1 MMRSFGYS
9 PAHRRP
15 LAAKDTLRSRLPW
28 LLVSTALFSVPAL
41 ATDDLPSGAGVAAGQ
56 VGIASSGNSMTITQT
71 SDRAIVNWG
80 SFNIGAGNSV
90 NIHQPG
96 SGSAILNRVT
106 GSTPSSI
113 AGTLSANGQVFLVNP
128 NGIAITPTGTV
139 STGGGFVASTL
150 GIADSDFM
158 SGSLNF
164 SGSGASSTVS
174 NSGVIT
180 VGHGGYAA
188 LLGGKVRNDGLIA
201 VPFGKAGLG
210 AGEVITLD
218 LSGDGFMQ
226 VSVPSSLVD
235 DGEALIENSGTVST
249 EGGTIVMRAATARN
263 AARKAI
269 NMSGVAEARSVS
281 GRNGKITLGGGEGG
295 SVQVSG
301 KVSARAKKATSSP
314 STQEGGVIEIT
325 GATVVADHAVLDASG
340 FGNGGTIRLGGH
352 ESDANALQR
361 ATTLTVSDG
370 TMIVADALDGG
381 NGGTVVFWSDDYAGL
396 SGTVSARGAGDG
408 NGGRFYAAG
417 ARGPVFASE
426 VDLGSSQ
433 ASSLI
438 SFTIAQSV
446 LLDTVPEGASRLLT
460 TAVVNRYLNQLD
472 NPGSLVTI
480 SNWTKSLTIAGNL
493 SWDTDASL
501 QISSVNAV
509 NIAGTITA
517 TGEYA
522 GLFLDNMT
530 MSPGAMI
537 TMTGTGATVNKL
549 TSNNLIR
556 TAADLQAID
565 AEPAEDYYLVQDI
578 DLSGTTYTAPLIA
591 QLTGKLNGFGHTI
604 SNFTLAV
611 PSGADSNFGLV
622 GQNSGTIS
630 YLSLVNASVSARSDS
645 NTGSYAGLLVGT
657 NEDRGDIT
665 GVTVS
670 GTASIHGDAVYSN
683 LGGLAG
689 MNNGTISNSIANVA
703 LEAKSNYGASRVGGL
718 VGLNTGNIRTSSAS
732 GNITGQ
738 ADLIY
743 AGGLVGAQIDG
754 TLSASYATGDVV
766 VIAGAQTMAGGLIGY
781 TSGGSVA
788 DVYATGDVT
797 GTNGTASVALGG
809 LIGANS
815 VSVSRAFSTGN
826 VSWSGDATP
835 SDGLDLGGFAG
846 TNTSTG
852 TITAS
857 FYNTDTSGQPNSGTG
872 VSGVTGMTSAQFA
885 DPYYFT
891 GTAINAGWDFTGSAS
906 QGQSDQTMPVW
917 AQPINGETATLYRP
931 YQRAWIFGEN
941 VVTTYGDSSVTLS
954 QPLVFAAAANVTSPV
969 TTLSLS
975 TAQTTVLGSANF
987 GRVDIGGLTYFV
999 MTDQIDSG
1007 ASFTVNPYPLGL
1019 YGSLYQK
1026 PYGVDLPLSQLPY
1039 YFKSGSLFPG
1049 DVLTG
1054 TLASNGAP
1062 ASALLGQ
1069 YDITLGTLS
1078 NPNYDISFDP
1088 GEMTVY
1094 WGRPGFPPHSAE
1106 SQAVQSDPRVASAVS
1121 TGEKT
1126 ETNALYSIQPG
1137 AVGPVVCQVIEG
1149 CSDGDIAEQTFMA
1162 AEPSGAAGRSP
1173 I

>member
-1 MMRSFGYS
+1 M
-9 PAHRRP
+9 
-15 LAAKDTLRSRLPW
+15 PW
-28 LLVSTALFSVPAL
+28 LLVSSALFSVPAL
-41 ATDDLPSGAGVAAGQ
+41 AADDLPSGAGVAAGQ
-56 VGIASSGNSMTITQT
+56 VGVTSSGNSMTITQT

-90 NIHQPG
+90 KFHQPG

-113 AGTLSANGQVFLVNP
+113 AGTLSANGEVFLVNP
-128 NGIAITPTGTV
+128 NGIAITPTGVV

-210 AGEVITLD
+210 AGEAITLD

-281 GRNGKITLGGGEGG
+281 GRNGKITLGGGRGG

-301 KVSARAKKATSSP
+301 KVSTRAKKATSSP

-325 GATVVADHAVLDASG
+325 GATVAAEDAVLDASG

-361 ATTLTVSDG
+361 ATTLTISDG
-370 TMIVADALDGG
+370 TMITADALDGG
-381 NGGTVVFWSDDYAGL
+381 NGGTVVLWSDDYVGL

-426 VDLGSSQ
+426 VDLGASQ
-433 ASSLI
+433 APSLM
-438 SFTIAQSV
+438 SFTTAQSV
-446 LLDTVPEGASRLLT
+446 LLDTVPAGASHLLT
-460 TAVVNRYLNQLD
+460 TAVVNKYLNQLD
-472 NPGSLVTI
+472 NPGSLVI
-480 SNWTKSLTIAGNL
+480 INNENNALTIAGNL
-493 SWDTDASL
+493 SWDTHTVF
-501 QISSVNAV
+501 QISSESAV
-509 NIAGTITA
+509 NIAGMITG

-530 MSPGAMI
+530 MSPGAVI
-537 TMTGTGATVNKL
+537 TMTGTGATVNER
-549 TSNNLIR
+549 TSNHLIR
-556 TAADLQAID
+556 TAADLQAIN

-630 YLSLVNASVSARSDS
+630 YLSLVNASVSARSDNS
-645 NTGSYAGLLVGT
+645 TGSYAGLLVGT

-670 GTASIHGDAVYSN
+670 GTASIYGDAIYSN

-689 MNNGTISNSIANVA
+689 MNNGTISNSIANVT
-703 LEAKSNYGASRVGGL
+703 LEAKNNYNSSRVGGL
-718 VGLNTGNIRTSSAS
+718 VGLHTGIISTSSAG
-732 GNITGQ
+732 GNITGR

-743 AGGLVGAQIDG
+743 AGGLVGAQLDG
-754 TLSASYATGDVV
+754 TLSSSYATGNVV
-766 VIAGAQTMAGGLIGY
+766 VVPGAQTMAGGLIGY
-781 TSGGSVA
+781 TNGGSVA
-788 DVYATGDVT
+788 DVYATGNVT
-797 GTNGTASVALGG
+797 GTNGTASVSLGG
-809 LIGANS
+809 LIGSNS

-826 VSWSGDATP
+826 VSWSGSATP

-846 TNTSTG
+846 YNDG

-857 FYNTDTSGQPNSGTG
+857 FYNTDTSGQPHAGAG

-906 QGQSDQTMPVW
+906 QSQSDQTMPVW

-931 YQRAWIFGEN
+931 YQTAWIFGQD
-941 VVTTYGDSSVTLS
+941 VVTTYGDSTVTLS
-954 QPLVFAAAANVTSPV
+954 QPLIFAAAANVTSSV

-975 TAQTTVLGSANF
+975 TAQTTVLGSSNF
-987 GRVDIGGLTYFV
+987 GRVDIGGQTYFV
-999 MTDQIDSG
+999 ITDQIDSG
-1007 ASFTVNPYPLGL
+1007 ASFMVNPYPIQLDGP
-1019 YGSLYQK
+1019 LYQK
-1026 PYGVDLPLSQLPY
+1026 PYGVDLPLSQIPY
-1039 YFKSGSLFPG
+1039 YFSSGSLFSG

-1069 YDITLGTLS
+1069 YDISLGTLS
-1078 NPNYDISFDP
+1078 NPNYNISFDS
-1088 GEMTVY
+1088 GVMTVY
-1094 WGRPGFPPHSAE
+1094 WGRPGSPPHSAE

-1121 TGEKT
+1121 PGEKT
-1126 ETNALYSIQPG
+1126 ETDALYNIQPG
-1137 AVGPVVCQVIEG
+1137 AVGPVVCWVIED
-1149 CSDGDIAEQTFMA
+1149 CSDAATAAQTEVA
-1162 AEPSGAAGRSP
+1162 REN
-1173 I
+1173 